1 MTSKTLPPLNAVRA
15 FECAGRH
22 LSFLQAAEELGVT
35 PGAVSRQIKALE
47 ENLGILLFE
56 RGHRSIALTRQGSDY
71 HREIRDALERI
82 AAASESAR
90 GAARRATV
98 SICSHPTFA
107 IRWLVPLWGR
117 FYDRHPEIDL
127 QLTTSLAGVD
137 FDREPFDAC
146 VRVGD
151 GRWRGCHS
159 MKLTEVDLFPVC
171 SPAIARQL
179 QTPADLDHVTLLHSA
194 PRPADWRRWLDQ
206 IGVSGVVAEHGPI
219 FESLNL
225 AFQAAI
231 EGAGVAMAIGALVT
245 DDLSSGRLVAPFEQ
259 VRRSGSP
266 FWLVWPE
273 RNKQNLRLRAFIN
286 WLAAEIETQRDRAD
300 EA

>member
-1 MTSKTLPPLNAVRA
+1 MTSKILPPLNAVRA

-22 LSFLQAAEELGVT
+22 LSFLRAAEELGVT
-35 PGAVSRQIKALE
+35 PGAVSRQIKTLE
-47 ENLGILLFE
+47 ENLGIVLFE
-56 RGHRSIALTRQGSDY
+56 RGHRSIALTRQGADY
-71 HREIRDALERI
+71 HREVREALERI
-82 AAASESAR
+82 AAASEVAR
-90 GAARRATV
+90 GAGRRATV
-98 SICSHPTFA
+98 SICSHPTLA

-127 QLTTSLAGVD
+127 QLTTSLASVD

-146 VRVGD
+146 VRVGN
-151 GRWRGCHS
+151 GRWPGCRS

-179 QTPADLDHVTLLHSA
+179 RAPVDLKKVTLLHSA
-194 PRPADWRRWLDQ
+194 PRRADWRRWLDH
-206 IGVSGVVAEHGPI
+206 IGESEVDADRGPV

-231 EGAGVAMAIGALVT
+231 EGAGVAMAIGALVA
-245 DDLSSGRLVAPFEQ
+245 DDLSSGRLVAPFGQ

-273 RNKQNLRLRAFIN
+273 RNERNPRLRAFIN
-286 WLAAEIETQRDRAD
+286 WLAAEIETQQDRGDGA
-300 EA
+300 

>member
-1 MTSKTLPPLNAVRA
+1 MPPRALPPLNAVRA

-22 LSFLQAAEELGVT
+22 LSFLRAAEEMGVT
-35 PGAVSRQIKALE
+35 AGAVSRQIRALE
-47 ENLGILLFE
+47 ENLGIDLFE
-56 RGHRSIALTRQGSDY
+56 RRHRNVVLTPEGADY
-71 HREIRDALERI
+71 HREVRDALERI
-82 AAASESAR
+82 AAASVAAR
-90 GAARRATV
+90 SPARRATV

-127 QLTTSLAGVD
+127 QLTTSLGAVD

-151 GRWRGCHS
+151 GKWVGCRS
-159 MKLTEVDLFPVC
+159 LRLTEVDLCPVC
-171 SPAIARQL
+171 NPAMARQL
-179 QTPADLDHVTLLHSA
+179 RTPDDLKDLVLLHSA
-194 PRPADWRRWLDQ
+194 PRPDDWRRWLGD
-206 IGVSGVVAEHGPI
+206 SGVAGVDATRGPV

-231 EGAGVAMAIGALVT
+231 EGVGVAMGIGALVAG
-245 DDLSSGRLVAPFEQ
+245 DLASGRLVAPFEH
-259 VRRSGSP
+259 VRRSGNP

-273 RNKQNLRLRAFIN
+273 RNDANPRLRAFVD
-286 WLAAEIETQRDRAD
+286 WLAAEIET
-300 EA
+300 ELK